1 MAAFLSA
8 RGPEQE
14 IQRVTVGINAPVK
27 IVVLPSSS
35 VGEESLSLII
45 QILPADFDAGTS
57 LALNI

>member
-1 MAAFLSA
+1 MMSLPAMTNQS
-8 RGPEQE
+8 
-14 IQRVTVGINAPVK
+14 
-27 IVVLPSSS
+27 VLPSSS